1 MTLKVLNN
9 LREKIKAQIDVAD
22 EEVLKQINS
31 ILVPKRNK
39 NDVVAYTIKGKP
51 VTRKELESELL
62 LAEKEIRAGNFI
74 TMEELENK
82 FK

>member
-22 EEVLKQINS
+22 EEVLKQVNS
-31 ILVPKRNK
+31 ILTHERNK
-39 NDVVAYTIKGKP
+39 NEVVAYTVKGKP
-51 VTRKELESELL
+51 VTRKELESKLTKV
-62 LAEKEIRAGNFI
+62 EKEIKAGNFI
-74 TMEELENK
+74 TIEELENK